1 MNHNHENY
9 QPGCYYRL
17 SRFFKH
23 KFGEAVYKI
32 PIDAGFSCPNRDGT
46 VGVGGCSYCYNPS
59 FSPFSGE
66 KPISLREQ
74 ILKGK
79 KKNKKAL
86 YLAYFQAYTNTY
98 GPVKELR
105 ALYDEALADN
115 EVVGLSIATRPDCIS
130 AEILDT
136 LESYAGRCHLWV
148 EYGLQ
153 SAHDVTLKQINRGH
167 DAACFARAVEK
178 TRDRGIFICAHII
191 LGLPGESRDMMLQTI
206 DFLNRC
212 GVDGIKFHHLQVIK
226 NTALFDQYQ
235 NGGFEIYKK
244 AEDYIPILCDCLEK
258 LDPHIVI
265 HRLAS
270 QTASEDL
277 LIAPHW
283 PEGAGQI
290 ASMVEVELLK
300 RGTHQGF
307 YYQA

>member
-1 MNHNHENY
+1 MNHDHGNH
-9 QPGCYYRL
+9 QPGWYYRL
-17 SRFFKH
+17 SRFFKL

-46 VGVGGCSYCYNPS
+46 VGMGGCSYCYNPS
-59 FSPFSGE
+59 FSPFSSE

-74 ILKGK
+74 LLKGK

-98 GPVKELR
+98 APVEELR
-105 ALYDEALADN
+105 ALYGEALADD

-130 AEILDT
+130 AEILNT
-136 LESYAGRCHLWV
+136 LESYAKRCHLWV

-167 DAACFARAVEK
+167 DAACFARAVEQTK
-178 TRDRGIFICAHII
+178 NRGIFICAHII

-206 DFLNRC
+206 DYINRC
-212 GVDGIKFHHLQVIK
+212 GVDGVKFHHLQVIK
-226 NTALFDQYQ
+226 STALFDQYQ
-235 NGGFEIYKK
+235 NGDFAVYKK
-244 AEDYIPILCDCLEK
+244 AEDFIPTLCDCLEK
-258 LDPHIVI
+258 LDPQIVI

-270 QTASEDL
+270 QAASEDL

-290 ASMVEVELLK
+290 ATMVETELLK

-307 YYQA
+307 LYQT